1 MAIGLI
7 SQLNLIDGTTLG
19 LLNLVWGFQQPVKI
33 GDTVSARV
41 AVTEKR
47 ASKKPGSG
55 VLTLQCEVM
64 NQRRE
69 IVQVGTITLL
79 MRTRDEP

>member
-1 MAIGLI
+1 MHGREEQEATRVGEKTRA
-7 SQLNLIDGTTLG
+7 QGAA
-19 LLNLVWGFQQPVKI
+19 PVKI

-41 AVTEKR
+41 TVTDKR
-47 ASKKPGSG
+47 AAKRPGSG
-55 VLTLQCEVM
+55 VLTLQCEVL

-79 MRTRDEP
+79 MRMRDEP